1 MNIPEEGIPNTQ
13 LNRDAIK
20 AWAESI
26 NPEDYVDRH
35 EWHVTVEGDGF
46 PEPVEI
52 AMNAEYPPARNF
64 EQRQADRLANIYKR
78 RHFEHMTIHGMSSMP
93 RHVRLRPVRGGCFV
107 DVFYTYA
114 FIQMPFDS
122 IRIARKYVKY
132 MGLPLQK
139 GE

>member
-1 MNIPEEGIPNTQ
+1 MKPELVCEEISQSIPA
-13 LNRDAIK
+13 AIRE
-20 AWAESI
+20 WAARVEI
-26 NPEDYVDRH
+26 PEDY
-35 EWHVTVEGDGF
+35 EPEKVE
-46 PEPVEI
+46 P
-52 AMNAEYPPARNF
+52 EYPAPRNF
-64 EQRQADRLANIYKR
+64 EQRQADRLANIFKR
-78 RHFEHMTIHGMSSMP
+78 RHFEHMTMHGMSSLP

-122 IRIARKYVKY
+122 IRIARKYVKF

>member
-1 MNIPEEGIPNTQ
+1 MLDQT
-13 LNRDAIK
+13 AIQE
-20 AWAESI
+20 WAAS
-26 NPEDYVDRH
+26 
-35 EWHVTVEGDGF
+35 
-46 PEPVEI
+46 VEI
-52 AMNAEYPPARNF
+52 PDDHEPEVVKPEYPPARNF
-64 EQRQADRLANIYKR
+64 EQRQADRLANIFKR

-93 RHVRLRPVRGGCFV
+93 RHVRLRAVRGGCFV

>member
-1 MNIPEEGIPNTQ
+1 MTENFDVVLEENIHRPVSDVIREWAARVEIPEDHE
-13 LNRDAIK
+13 
-20 AWAESI
+20 
-26 NPEDYVDRH
+26 PEVVD
-35 EWHVTVEGDGF
+35 
-46 PEPVEI
+46 P
-52 AMNAEYPPARNF
+52 EYPPARSF
-64 EQRQADRLANIYKR
+64 EQRQADRLANIFKR

-139 GE
+139 GEC